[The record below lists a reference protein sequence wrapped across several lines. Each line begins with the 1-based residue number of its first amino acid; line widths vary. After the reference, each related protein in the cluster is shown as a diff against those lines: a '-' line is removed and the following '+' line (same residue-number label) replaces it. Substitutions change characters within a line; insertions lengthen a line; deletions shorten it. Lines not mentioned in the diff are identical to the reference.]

1 MKAKKTRH
9 QERKEKTKNNLLM
22 AARSLFAEKGFDL
35 TTIDEITQRANTGKG
50 TFYYHFRTK
59 EKLINSLIKS
69 VLNEL
74 EETII
79 THCENAAR
87 LEDILEQVLN
97 AHISFFSNRWEDFVL
112 YFHGR
117 ADLILDQGYEGI
129 NTPFIRYTDTISSQ
143 INRVIASELSKRDR
157 RRVANA
163 IAGFISGYYSFSSIS
178 STEDGDIGEIFQP
191 VRGALIS
198 SLIRFVKSVNNN

>member
-1 MKAKKTRH
+1 LKAKKTRH
-9 QERKEKTKNNLLM
+9 QERKEKTKNKLLM

-74 EETII
+74 EETIN
-79 THCENAAR
+79 THCENSGR
-87 LEDILEQVLN
+87 LEEILEQVLN

-117 ADLILDQGYEGI
+117 ADLILDKGYEGI

-143 INRVIASELSKRDR
+143 INRAIATELSKRDR

-178 STEDGDIGEIFQP
+178 STEDGNIGEIFQP

-198 SLIRFVKSVNNN
+198 SLVRFVKSVNNN

>member
-1 MKAKKTRH
+1 LKPKKTRH

-69 VLNEL
+69 VLGEL
-74 EETII
+74 EETING
-79 THCENAAR
+79 HCDNVDR
-87 LEDILEQVLN
+87 LEEILEQVLN

-117 ADLILDQGYEGI
+117 ADLILDKGYEGI
-129 NTPFIRYTDTISSQ
+129 NTPFIHYTDAISSQ
-143 INRVIASELSKRDR
+143 INRVIAIELSKRDR

-178 STEDGDIGEIFQP
+178 STEDGDIAEIFQP

-198 SLIRFVKSVNNN
+198 SLVRFVKSVNNN